1 MVIMIIFNGYYD
13 VIEEMSKE
21 AVENIT
27 SVENVTREKLAE
39 AIKAGKKENDS
50 SRQKTTA
57 SICGIMQGNTSE
69 VIQKMD
75 SKIPTYVQLYSD
87 LYKKYLH
94 MVDHFYDTCYR
105 TEKEFL
111 GKVGMDDVRLAIFD
125 AYCKS
130 VKQMVL
136 FQIDMNENMAKSY
149 VQYRFSVLDSY
160 DEMMNQAIINFS
172 KTLSQFNAYTK

>member
-1 MVIMIIFNGYYD
+1 MIIFNGYWN
-13 VIEEMSKE
+13 VIEGMSKE
-21 AVENIT
+21 TVENIT
-27 SVENVTREKLAE
+27 SVENITREKLAE

-57 SICGIMQGNTSE
+57 SVCGIMKGNTSE

-75 SKIPTYVQLYSD
+75 SKIPTYIQLYSD

-111 GKVGMDDVRLAIFD
+111 GKVGMDDARLAMFD

-136 FQIDMNENMAKSY
+136 FQIDMTENMAKSY
-149 VQYRFSVLDSY
+149 VQYRFSVLDTY
-160 DEMMNQAIINFS
+160 DEMINHAMINFS
-172 KTLSQFNAYTK
+172 KTVSQFNAYTK